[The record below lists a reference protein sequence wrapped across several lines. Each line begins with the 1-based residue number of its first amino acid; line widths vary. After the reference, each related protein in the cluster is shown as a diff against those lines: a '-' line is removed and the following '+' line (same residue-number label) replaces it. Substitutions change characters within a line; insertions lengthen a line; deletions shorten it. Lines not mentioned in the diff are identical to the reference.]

1 MVPRRVVGD
10 GSKEGTQPTLAG
22 ADTGGMTNNPCHR
35 CGAPLMSG
43 YGSIRCAYCGAENVV
58 AAPPPPAPPEWRSP
72 PSRAPVRAL
81 ILLGLLPVAL
91 AVIVTTAGALH
102 SCLVRPAEP
111 PMVSGSAWP
120 SSGPAASPPSF
131 QSRVCFLG
139 DTTGDGVRELGGL
152 VGRGDSRVRVAMLD
166 GASGAVLWEA
176 EPLEEDDEHLLCVG
190 ERHLAVVDQRRFELI
205 LYPVTGPASQTRRAL
220 SDELQRFGVSESCIT
235 LRTSDGAEVG
245 VSLVSGADVQCD
257 ARLTSMPH
265 IDDQVTVGSAHG
277 IISML
282 EPLVVE
288 HGAERYRVTTRRPG
302 TAFLEVS
309 AYTNDVERWTHPL
322 RFVPVR
328 GEQIGTLGAAAAPG
342 VLVVFGSERGGVH
355 GEGLYAIGLSADSGV
370 ERYATA
376 LPPGFIPRLRGVGFN
391 GRHVVVS
398 TGSELLALDPA
409 TGAIAWRI

>member
-1 MVPRRVVGD
+1 
-10 GSKEGTQPTLAG
+10 
-22 ADTGGMTNNPCHR
+22 MTNNPCHR
-35 CGAPLMSG
+35 CGAPLLSA

-58 AAPPPPAPPEWRSP
+58 AAPPLPAPQQWRTPPAPLRVP
-72 PSRAPVRAL
+72 ARAL
-81 ILLGLLPVAL
+81 LALGLLPVAL
-91 AVIVTTAGALH
+91 AVIVSIAGAVY
-102 SCLVRPAEP
+102 SWIARRADSP
-111 PMVSGSAWP
+111 PIVSGSASQP
-120 SSGPAASPPSF
+120 SGIAAPPPSF
-131 QSRVCFLG
+131 RSRVCFLA
-139 DTTGDGVRELGGL
+139 DSTGDGVRELGGL
-152 VGRGDSRVRVAMLD
+152 VGRGDSRVRVATLD

-176 EPLEEDDEHLLCVG
+176 EPLEEDDKHLLCIG

-205 LYPVTGPASQTRRAL
+205 LHPVTGPASQTRRAI

-265 IDDQVTVGSAHG
+265 IDDQVTVGLAYG

-282 EPLVVE
+282 EPLAVE

-328 GEQIGTLGAAAAPG
+328 GERIGTLGAAAAPG

-355 GEGLYAIGLSADSGV
+355 GEGLYAIGLDADSGV

-391 GRHVVVS
+391 GRYVVVS